1 MKNKLAT
8 FLLSAALIIPGII
21 ASTSNSADA
30 KRTQQQTQEVVPILN
45 KANNPSRNSSVK
57 IRSHRVYDQAYS
69 YIPDGKAGVS
79 TEKLDKKGEQ
89 SNYLMKLAQKSK
101 QNSQVWNIT
110 RRNSTYQIKIQ
121 QHNSNFTGSYS
132 NINNDSIFTGKLLT
146 GRGNTLI
153 HFVQED
159 DNGYYAIHSGI
170 MINNNLFRGEW
181 YDSSGNSGTFKL
193 QR

>member
-8 FLLSAALIIPGII
+8 FVLSAALIIPGII

-30 KRTQQQTQEVVPILN
+30 KLTQQQTQEVVPIL
-45 KANNPSRNSSVK
+45 KKVNNPSRNSSVK
-57 IRSHRVYDQAYS
+57 IRSHAVYGGAYS

-79 TEKLDKKGEQ
+79 TEKLDKKDEQ
-89 SNYLMKLAQKSK
+89 SNYSMKLAQK
-101 QNSQVWNIT
+101 SQVWNIT
-110 RRNSTYQIKIQ
+110 RLNSTYQIKIQ
-121 QHNSNFTGSYS
+121 QHNSNFTGSYN

-159 DNGYYAIHSGI
+159 DNGYYAVHSGI
-170 MINNNLFRGEW
+170 MINDNLFRGEW